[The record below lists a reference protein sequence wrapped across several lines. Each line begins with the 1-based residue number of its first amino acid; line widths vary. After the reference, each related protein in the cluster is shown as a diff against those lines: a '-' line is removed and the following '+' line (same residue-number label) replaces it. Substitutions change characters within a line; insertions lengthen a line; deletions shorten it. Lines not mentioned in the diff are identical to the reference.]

1 MEEKKEG
8 WWLGHRWS
16 TTLKEAFHRRM
27 TGMHVS
33 IPSFAD
39 CKLADMIRAQPA
51 LGKVGLLYSLCNE
64 SVPTPNLFISAT
76 RPLRIINAI

>member
-1 MEEKKEG
+1 
-8 WWLGHRWS
+8 
-16 TTLKEAFHRRM
+16 
-27 TGMHVS
+27 MHVS

-39 CKLADMIRAQPA
+39 CKLADMMRAQPA